1 MMEHVRDAV
10 VEYLALLTPNPNRN
24 PNRNRNPNPNPKPN
38 PNQVEYLALLHTDA
52 ASLDL
57 RFTGWANVNRRGDS
71 NALHEHVDPDWALS
85 GVAYLSAGGDPSHT
99 SPYLPHLPISLHISP
114 HLPTSPYTSL
124 SPGGDPSCAPRF
136 MRPWAL
142 GAAEH
147 TAEHTAE
154 HAGEEPPLF
163 NVSAGRIAPDPN
175 TNPTA
180 TAAPTLTPTPTP
192 HPKADPNPNQVSAG
206 RIVLFP
212 AWLQHYV
219 PPHCGEGA

>member
-24 PNRNRNPNPNPKPN
+24 PNPNPNRNPNSK
-38 PNQVEYLALLHTDA
+38 QVEYLALLHTDA

-99 SPYLPHLPISLHISP
+99 SPHLPISPLTSPYLATSRHISP

-124 SPGGDPSCAPRF
+124 LHLP
-136 MRPWAL
+136 
-142 GAAEH
+142 
-147 TAEHTAE
+147 
-154 HAGEEPPLF
+154 
-163 NVSAGRIAPDPN
+163 
-175 TNPTA
+175 
-180 TAAPTLTPTPTP
+180 
-192 HPKADPNPNQVSAG
+192 
-206 RIVLFP
+206 
-212 AWLQHYV
+212 
-219 PPHCGEGA
+219 